1 VAARNGWEAAVTT
14 FQQRRLGVMAAG
26 FGTFINLYTTQ
37 AILAVLAGAYGVP
50 LAETGLTVTAPLAA
64 VAIVAP
70 FVGSISDRL
79 GRKRL
84 IVGAGFL
91 LALPTLAIA
100 FAPSFATLIAFR
112 FAQGLL
118 LPFIFA
124 VTIAYIGDEATDAEN
139 ISLAGNYS
147 IGTILGGFC
156 GRLVAGYTAALIGWR
171 AGFIVLAA
179 LTATAALIVALFL
192 PSERRFRP
200 QRGFRAALDGFAA
213 HLVNR
218 RLIATYAAGF
228 AVLFSIVATF
238 TFVNFLLAA
247 PPYRLGP
254 AQLSNVFATY
264 LVSLISTPLATR
276 LAIRFGRRVTLA
288 LAALVGIAGLLLTLA
303 APLGWIVAGLS
314 LGVGGMF
321 IEQVMA
327 LGFIGAVAARAKST
341 AVGLYVTFYY
351 IGGSLGGLLPAGIWH
366 AAGWPGCVALVVI
379 VQLIMLA
386 IALPF
391 WRPL

>member
-1 VAARNGWEAAVTT
+1 MAGPLFSPAQG
-14 FQQRRLGVMAAG
+14 RRVGVMAAG

-37 AILAVLAGAYGVP
+37 AILVVLARDFGVSF
-50 LAETGLTVTAPLAA
+50 ARTGLTVTAPLAA
-64 VAIVAP
+64 VALVAP

-91 LALPTLAIA
+91 LALPTL
-100 FAPSFATLIAFR
+100 LIAGIGDFSLLIALR

-124 VTIAYIGDEATDAEN
+124 ITIAYIGDETSEAEN
-139 ISLAGNYS
+139 IRLAGSYS
-147 IGTILGGFC
+147 IGTIIGGFC
-156 GRLVAGYTAALIGWR
+156 GRLIAGYAAALIGWR
-171 AGFIVLAA
+171 AGFVILAL
-179 LTATAALIVALFL
+179 LTAGAALIVALVL
-192 PSERRFRP
+192 PRERQFRP
-200 QRGFRAALDGFAA
+200 QHGLRAALEGFALHIA
-213 HLVNR
+213 NP

-238 TFVNFLLAA
+238 TYVNFLLAA
-247 PPYRLGP
+247 PPYSLGP
-254 AQLSNVFATY
+254 AALGNIFATY
-264 LVSLISTPLATR
+264 LVAIVSTPLATR
-276 LAIRFGRRVTLA
+276 LAVRMGRRVTL
-288 LAALVGIAGLLLTLA
+288 LVAATTGIAGLTLTLIG
-303 APLGWIVAGLS
+303 PLPAIVAGLA

-321 IEQVMA
+321 LEQVMA
-327 LGFIGAVAARAKST
+327 IGFVAQAAERAKST

-351 IGGSLGGLLPAGIWH
+351 IGGALGGILPGSLWRGF
-366 AAGWPGCVALVVI
+366 GWPGCVGLIIV

-391 WRPL
+391 WRPPASH

>member
-1 VAARNGWEAAVTT
+1 
-14 FQQRRLGVMAAG
+14 MAAG

-37 AILAVLAGAYGVP
+37 AILAVLASTYHVP
-50 LAETGLTVTAPLAA
+50 LADTGLTVTAPLAA

-84 IVGAGFL
+84 IVSAGFL

-100 FAPSFATLIAFR
+100 FAPNFVTLIAFR

-124 VTIAYIGDEATDAEN
+124 VTVAYIGEEVHDAEN
-139 ISLAGNYS
+139 IHLAGNYS
-147 IGTILGGFC
+147 IGTIIGGFC
-156 GRLVAGYTAALIGWR
+156 GRLVAGYTASFLGWR
-171 AGFIVLAA
+171 AGFVVLAA
-179 LTATAALIVALFL
+179 LTAGAALVVAISL
-192 PSERRFRP
+192 PREQVFRP
-200 QRGFRAALDGFAA
+200 QRGLRAALSGFAA
-213 HLVNR
+213 HLVNP

-238 TFVNFLLAA
+238 TFVNFLLAG

-254 AQLSNVFATY
+254 AALSNVFATY
-264 LVSLISTPLATR
+264 LVSLFSTPLSSR
-276 LAIRFGRRVTLA
+276 LAMRFGRRLTLA
-288 LAALVGIAGLLLTLA
+288 LAALTGIAGLLFTLA

-314 LGVGGMF
+314 IAVGGMF

-327 LGFIGAVAARAKST
+327 IGFIGAAAERAKST

-366 AAGWPGCVALVVI
+366 TAGWPGCVGLVII
-379 VQLIMLA
+379 VQLAMLA

-391 WRPL
+391 WRPV

>member
-1 VAARNGWEAAVTT
+1 MAARNGWEAAVTT

-254 AQLSNVFATY
+254 AQLGNVFATY

-327 LGFIGAVAARAKST
+327 LGFIGAAAARAKST

>member
-1 VAARNGWEAAVTT
+1 LAGPLFSPAQG
-14 FQQRRLGVMAAG
+14 RRVGVMAAG

-37 AILAVLAGAYGVP
+37 AILVVLARDYGVSF
-50 LAETGLTVTAPLAA
+50 ARTGLTVTAPLAA
-64 VAIVAP
+64 VALVAP

-91 LALPTLAIA
+91 LALPTL
-100 FAPSFATLIAFR
+100 LIAGAGDFSLLVALR

-124 VTIAYIGDEATDAEN
+124 ITIAYIGDETSEAEN
-139 ISLAGNYS
+139 IRLAGSYS
-147 IGTILGGFC
+147 VGTIIGGFC
-156 GRLVAGYTAALIGWR
+156 GRLIAGYAAALIGWR
-171 AGFIVLAA
+171 AGFVTLAL
-179 LTATAALIVALFL
+179 LTAGAALIVALML
-192 PSERRFRP
+192 PRERQFRP
-200 QRGFRAALDGFAA
+200 QHGLRAAFEGFALHIA
-213 HLVNR
+213 NP

-327 LGFIGAVAARAKST
+327 LGFIGAAAARAKST

-379 VQLIMLA
+379 VQLVMLA